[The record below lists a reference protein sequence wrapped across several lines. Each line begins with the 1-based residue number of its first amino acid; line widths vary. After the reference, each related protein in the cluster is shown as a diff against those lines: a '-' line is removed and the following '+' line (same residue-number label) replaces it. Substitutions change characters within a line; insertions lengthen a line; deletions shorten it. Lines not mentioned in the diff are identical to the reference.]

1 MRKRRKRDS
10 HWGNSPSERLHIEA
24 RTMGGRDVE
33 VEVEVEKVV
42 SAERSG
48 VERIR
53 YGAKRSGREVEVDR

>member
-1 MRKRRKRDS
+1 
-10 HWGNSPSERLHIEA
+10 
-24 RTMGGRDVE
+24 MGGREVE

-53 YGAKRSGREVEVDR
+53 YGAKRSGREVEVDG